1 MRTLSRSLPVAAAA
15 TLLAAVTLLAA
26 ATGCRQGSDEPAF
39 PDDFLFGVATA
50 GFQNDPGCP
59 TLPASECIDAGSDW
73 YQFVTSPEVRASRR
87 SYLSG
92 DPLSL
97 GPGSYELYEKDF
109 DLVKDGLSG
118 NAVRLSLEWSRIFPR
133 ATFGVEGFAAL
144 RAQADGKALAHYHA
158 VLRALKQRG
167 LTPLVTLHHYT
178 LPAWL
183 HDAVGCH
190 KDLTTCQPRGWLDE
204 RAVHEI
210 TKYAGFAAQ
219 EFAAEVDLWATLN
232 EPFAVILPGFIAPTA
247 DRTNPPAA
255 LLALTEART
264 ALLAM
269 IKAHARMYDAVK
281 AADQSDAD
289 GDGRPSQVGL
299 VYNMTPAAPRDPQ
312 NPLDVLGAERL
323 FYLYNEVFL
332 NAVLRG
338 ELDENLDGNRVARP
352 ELQRM
357 DYVGINYYTRAIV
370 DGTAKPFLPDLS
382 PLSTFNPLTSTLYTE
397 YPKGIYD
404 MVAYVNER
412 GYPAIITENGSA
424 DPSDLMTAPRY
435 LAEHLGWL
443 QRAVATGARVRGYFY
458 WTLVD
463 NYEWNHGLQLSYGL
477 YQLLQDP
484 QKTRVPR
491 LAVEVF
497 RQIATRKAIPPE
509 LQLKYPLPD

>member
-1 MRTLSRSLPVAAAA
+1 MRTPCWSVPV
-15 TLLAAVTLLAA
+15 AVTLALALFCGLA
-26 ATGCRQGSDEPAF
+26 GCRPDPDAPGF
-39 PDDFLFGVATA
+39 PEDFLFGVATA

-59 TLPASECIDAGSDW
+59 TLPESECTDTGSDW

-92 DPLSL
+92 DALSL
-97 GPGSYELYEKDF
+97 GPGSYELYAQDF
-109 DLVKDGLSG
+109 DLVKDGLAG

-133 ATFGVEGFAAL
+133 ATFGVEGFTAL
-144 RAQADGKALAHYHA
+144 HAHADARALAHYHS

-167 LTPLVTLHHYT
+167 LVPLVTLHHYT
-178 LPAWL
+178 LPSWL

-190 KDLTTCQPRGWLDE
+190 KDLATCQPRGWLDA
-204 RAVHEI
+204 RAVAEI
-210 TKYAGFAAQ
+210 TKYAAFAAQ
-219 EFAAEVDLWATLN
+219 EFAGEIDLWATLN

-269 IKAHARMYDAVK
+269 ISAHARMYDAVK

-299 VYNMTPAAPRDPQ
+299 VYNMTPAAPRDPL

-338 ELDENLDGNRVARP
+338 ELDANLDGNRVARP
-352 ELQRM
+352 ELKRM
-357 DYVGINYYTRAIV
+357 DYVGINYYTRAVV
-370 DGTAKPFLPDLS
+370 DGTDRPFLADLS

-397 YPKGIYD
+397 YPKGLAD

-424 DPSDLMTAPRY
+424 APSDPLTAPRY
-435 LAEHLGWL
+435 LVEHLGWL
-443 QRAVATGARVRGYFY
+443 QRAVAAGADVRGYFY
-458 WTLVD
+458 WTLMD
-463 NYEWNHGLQLSYGL
+463 NYEWNHGMDIRMGL
-477 YQLLQDP
+477 YAVDKDDP
-484 QKTRVPR
+484 QKARVPR
-491 LAVEVF
+491 QAVPAYAA
-497 RQIATRKAIPPE
+497 IARAGAIPAD
-509 LQLKYPLPD
+509 LSAKYPAPRN